1 MIVEL
6 FVRLISLEINCNAA
20 MKTIAGVLSVLFVIV
35 AVVYRRGVDVETGRM
50 TAVLNGLLKAEQEAA
65 LTSQLRVAV
74 GFGSCVDMIG
84 SGLDILGRVGALP
97 PDNPKH
103 YDSLQDMDELR
114 QIFAYFFRHGAA
126 AE

>member
-1 MIVEL
+1 
-6 FVRLISLEINCNAA
+6 
-20 MKTIAGVLSVLFVIV
+20 MKTIAGVLSVLFLIV
-35 AVVYRRGVDVETGRM
+35 AVVYRRGVDVETDRM

-97 PDNPKH
+97 SDKPKH

-114 QIFAYFFRHGAA
+114 RIFAYFFRHGAA